1 MRILPLITF
10 LLIHTIVVGQNCNL
24 SIRGRVVDKASREPL
39 SFSTLQIQEDKTKGA
54 ISDVHGN
61 FIIPK
66 LCPGEYHVEISFIGY
81 ESTTEYIA
89 LSENVVVE
97 FKLGEYNE
105 LLNEI
110 VVHGDKSEKT
120 TEAHHVVD
128 QESIRRKG
136 NKNLADV
143 LEGISGVSV
152 LRTGS
157 GVSKPI
163 IHGLYGN
170 RVTILNNGIIQAG
183 QQWGNDHAPEIDPFV
198 ADHISVVKGA
208 GALQYGSSAIGGVV
222 MVDPYRIKKDPHL
235 HGKATYVFQSNGLG
249 STLNTQI
256 ERSDN
261 WAAWRISG
269 TVKYIGDN
277 QTPNYYLTNTGH
289 REANL
294 SAQLERSFGKKWFTS
309 AYYSMF
315 NSNIGIL
322 RGSHISNL
330 SDLEEA
336 IGRDEP
342 FFTKDEFSYTINPPS
357 QRVNH
362 HLFKLETEYFI
373 ADNKLL
379 TFRYGGQLDKRR
391 EFDVRRGGRSE
402 SPALSLKLYSHNF
415 DALYDLDYS
424 QDGNLK
430 FGIQSIYTNNTNL
443 PETGILPLIPD
454 YQSLMVSGFAIWQLT
469 RNSWLFEAATRYDF
483 RDLEVVAISRTLP
496 REIER
501 YYHNFHNYGANAGI
515 KKAFSQALNLSLNLS
530 YAQRSPEVNELY
542 SYGLHQG
549 VSGIE
554 EGTPGLVPENSIKTV
569 LSVDWRASDKL
580 YFQGLGYYQDIRD
593 YIFLEPQD
601 EFRLTIR
608 GAFPVFIYK
617 QTDAHI
623 YGLDLTMAYNPS
635 KNFTANVVYAAVR
648 GQDITN
654 DIPLVYI
661 PPDNITAAFI
671 YKPENSANFLDN
683 KIGLEG
689 RYVFEQTRLMLEQ
702 DFLPPPDGY
711 FLLSLNAG
719 TGFELGESHLDLNL
733 KVENMLNI
741 EYRDYLNRL
750 RYFADELGINVII
763 GLNLTF

>member
-1 MRILPLITF
+1 
-10 LLIHTIVVGQNCNL
+10 
-24 SIRGRVVDKASREPL
+24 VDKASREPL
-39 SFSTLQIQEDKTKGA
+39 SFSTLQIQEDRTKGA

-61 FIIPK
+61 FIIPN
-66 LCPGEYHVEISFIGY
+66 LCPGEYHVEISYIGY
-81 ESTTEYIA
+81 ESQTEYIE
-89 LSENVVVE
+89 LGENVVVE

-256 ERSDN
+256 ERSDK

-277 QTPNYYLTNTGH
+277 RAPSYYLTNTGH
-289 REANL
+289 REANF

-309 AYYSMF
+309 AYYSLF
-315 NSNIGIL
+315 NSSIGIL

-336 IGRDEP
+336 IGRDKP
-342 FFTKDEFSYTINPPS
+342 FFTKDEFSYTIESPS

-373 ADNKLL
+373 AENQLL
-379 TFRYGGQLDKRR
+379 TFRYGGQLDNRK
-391 EFDVRRGGRSE
+391 EFDVRRGGRSDL
-402 SPALSLKLYSHNF
+402 PALSLQLYSHNF
-415 DALYDLDYS
+415 DALYDFDYS
-424 QDGNLK
+424 DNGNLK
-430 FGIQSIYTNNTNL
+430 FGVQSIYTNNTNL

-454 YQSLMVSGFAIWQLT
+454 YQSLMLSGFAIWQLN

-501 YYHNFHNYGANAGI
+501 YYRKFNNYGANMGL
-515 KKAFSQALNLSLNLS
+515 KKAFSQVLNLSLNLS

-554 EGTPGLVPENSIKTV
+554 EGSPDLVPENSMKTV
-569 LSVDWRASDKL
+569 LSVDWKASKKL
-580 YFQGLGYYQDIRD
+580 YFQALGYYQDIRD

-623 YGLDLTMAYNPS
+623 YGLDLTMAYNIS
-635 KNFTANVVYAAVR
+635 NNFTTNVVYAMVR
-648 GQDITN
+648 GQDVTN
-654 DIPLVYI
+654 NTPLVYI
-661 PPDNITAAFI
+661 PADNITASFT
-671 YKPENSANFLDN
+671 YKPENGVRFLDN
-683 KIGLEG
+683 KVGLEG
-689 RYVFEQTRLMLEQ
+689 RYVFEQSRLMLEQ
-702 DFLPPPDGY
+702 DFLPPPEGY

-719 TGFELGESHLDLNL
+719 TGFQLGESHLDLNL

-750 RYFADELGINVII
+750 RYFADEMGINVIV